1 MPRSS
6 REKGA
11 LLASLQASVYST
23 GIIRCSYGV
32 PGHMT

>member
-1 MPRSS
+1 MPRRVA
-6 REKGA
+6 REAA
-11 LLASLQASVYST
+11 LLAAQASVYST